1 MFWIITIAV
10 VVAFV
15 AVISWLGRA
24 RGSAKG
30 SKRDLSRNSLQT
42 RWKSQGDVGNYDQR

>member
-1 MFWIITIAV
+1 MFWLITIIV

-15 AVISWLGRA
+15 AVIAWLGRP
-24 RGSAKG
+24 RGTAKG
-30 SKRDLSRNSLQT
+30 AKRDLSRNSLQT

>member
-1 MFWIITIAV
+1 MFWIIAIIL

-15 AVISWLGRA
+15 AMVAWLGRP

-30 SKRDLSRNSLQT
+30 SKSDLSRNSLQT
-42 RWKSQGDVGNYDQR
+42 RWKSQGDVGNYDQH

>member
-1 MFWIITIAV
+1 MFWIIAIIL

-15 AVISWLGRA
+15 AMVAWLGRP

-30 SKRDLSRNSLQT
+30 SKSDLSRNSLQT

>member
-1 MFWIITIAV
+1 MFWLIAIIV

-15 AVISWLGRA
+15 AIVAWLGRP

-30 SKRDLSRNSLQT
+30 SRRDLSRNSLQT